1 MHHASG
7 RDPSIARVTKT
18 TVTLCLA
25 LSLLAGRARADTTE
39 ASVPT
44 PAPPTPTK
52 MVGGH
57 IGVALPLV
65 TVSKETKSIG
75 DQFTILNPIGI
86 GFKVSPHVAIDFE
99 TVVGTPIHPTGTT
112 SLVVDPGV
120 IFGFGKLAL
129 GVRLAFQVNALA
141 NVGLIPL
148 VNYGLV
154 DFDGG
159 TWFVEAAF
167 PTFYQDHEI
176 AFNVVAHTGV
186 AF

>member
-1 MHHASG
+1 
-7 RDPSIARVTKT
+7 
-18 TVTLCLA
+18 
-25 LSLLAGRARADTTE
+25 
-39 ASVPT
+39 VPAPT
-44 PAPPTPTK
+44 PPTPTK
-52 MVGGH
+52 IVGGH

-86 GFKVSPHVAIDFE
+86 GFGI
-99 TVVGTPIHPTGTT
+99 
-112 SLVVDPGV
+112 
-120 IFGFGKLAL
+120 
-129 GVRLAFQVNALA
+129 RLAFQVNALA

-159 TWFVEAAF
+159 TWFIEAAF
-167 PTFYQDHEI
+167 PTFYQDREV